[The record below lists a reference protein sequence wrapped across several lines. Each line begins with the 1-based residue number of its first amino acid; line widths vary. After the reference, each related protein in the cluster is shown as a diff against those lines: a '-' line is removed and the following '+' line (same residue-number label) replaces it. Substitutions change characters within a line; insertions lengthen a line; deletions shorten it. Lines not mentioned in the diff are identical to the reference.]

1 MFVPKIAIRHCVLL
15 FVCLLTVGGCANSGN
30 TELTKRP
37 VLSHKH
43 HTEYGKAS
51 YYANK
56 YQGRKTSSGQRF
68 DQNKPTAAH
77 RTLPFGTK
85 VKVTNLANSKSVVV
99 AVNDRGPFT
108 KGRVIDLSRS
118 AFSAIGNTASGVLKV
133 KVETLN

>member
-30 TELTKRP
+30 TELTKRS

-56 YQGRKTSSGQRF
+56 YQGRKTASGQRLIKIN
-68 DQNKPTAAH
+68 QQQRIEHYLLVPK
-77 RTLPFGTK
+77 
-85 VKVTNLANSKSVVV
+85 
-99 AVNDRGPFT
+99 
-108 KGRVIDLSRS
+108 
-118 AFSAIGNTASGVLKV
+118 LK
-133 KVETLN
+133 